1 MTLSEIT
8 QKISDIQQLAAMDQ
22 EAALS
27 QNKAL
32 FISLVQ
38 QDEAYLIRSPS
49 GQLFAAPVQEDD
61 PRLFLRVFSH
71 EEAAQSFA
79 EKEPGREVLPIDGVE
94 LMQAAKTCFLRGV
107 YGFLLNDGLAWA
119 VLSFP
124 DFLAE
129 CFRTILGNENMAGE
143 EFTVLVRLINMV
155 RQNDHYKIVLAEVPG
170 EGTFFLDEAARQAGA
185 LENCESLDV
194 QKLLRFLDLPGN
206 APICVKMDGVDYE
219 MTVDMLQGAIRVTGL
234 ATGEE
239 WVPLDFYTDF
249 ISLDFRPEDF
259 AREEIPAPPVEEP
272 PAKEKKPGFLSRLKK
287 EKAPKPPKE
296 KKSKKEKVSPDTQ
309 EPKTPSPERKRRDS
323 RSIVLGIATMFAL
336 AAALICAVVFYVHFT
351 STSPL
356 DSLKTD
362 ISTQYYSSLTKHY
375 DGCLEEGTGEEAL
388 LLMSEDLE
396 TWVQSYAS
404 ESCTAEELKDII
416 SIYASIGDMQ
426 EAAENAYTRAA
437 IMEQSKKAYQEG
449 LAASSIS
456 GRLECWRG
464 VSMEDASSYGA
475 MLSNLSEH
483 AVEYKYIIFT
493 EAASLSESEALSRLI
508 LLQSFYPGDTDIAA
522 RIRAVQAGDEPI
534 TPPDSETPDVPNEPT
549 QTTQYISI
557 SRAAVHSGGWNGE
570 IDLYIDWRNISG
582 KQIDEVDFEVVPYNQ
597 AGEQASTKIADA
609 NGEFYSRYLARD
621 VGPFE
626 DGYVTPSQHL
636 WSDAWVNGT
645 ISSVTIDK
653 VSIFFSGEEN
663 PVIITD
669 ANAISALFAAK

>member
-8 QKISDIQQLAAMDQ
+8 QKISDIQQLAAKDQ
-22 EAALS
+22 EAALA

-32 FISLVQ
+32 FIALAQ

-49 GQLFAAPVQEDD
+49 GQLFAAPVQEGD

-124 DFLAE
+124 DFLAD
-129 CFRTILGNENMAGE
+129 CFRAILSNENMAGE
-143 EFTVLVRLINMV
+143 EFTALIRLINMV
-155 RQNDHYKIVLAEVPG
+155 RQNDHYKIVSAEVPG
-170 EGTFFLDEAARQAGA
+170 EGRFFLDEAARQAGVF
-185 LENCESLDV
+185 EGCEILDS
-194 QKLLRFLDLPGN
+194 QKLLRSLDLPGN
-206 APICVKMDGVDYE
+206 APIHIKMDGVDCE
-219 MTVDMLQGAIRVTGL
+219 MTADMLQGALRVTGL
-234 ATGEE
+234 AEGEE
-239 WVPLDFYTDF
+239 GVPLDFHTDF

-259 AREEIPAPPVEEP
+259 VREEAAVSPVEEL
-272 PAKEKKPGFLSRLKK
+272 PAKEKKLDLLSRLRK
-287 EKAPKPPKE
+287 EKLPKPLRVKKPRREKASVKE
-296 KKSKKEKVSPDTQ
+296 PE
-309 EPKTPSPERKRRDS
+309 TPSSGRKRRDS
-323 RSIVLGIATMFAL
+323 RSVVLGIATVFAL
-336 AAALICAVVFYVHFT
+336 AAAFICAVAFYIHFT
-351 STSPL
+351 SSSPL

-362 ISTQYYSSLTKHY
+362 ISTQYYSSIAKHY
-375 DGCLEEGTGEEAL
+375 DDCLEEGTGEEAL

-396 TWVQSYAS
+396 TWVQKYAT

-416 SIYASIGDMQ
+416 SAYASIGDMQ
-426 EAAENAYTRAA
+426 ETAENAYAQAA

-493 EAASLSESEALSRLI
+493 EAASLSESDALSRLI

-522 RIRAVQAGDEPI
+522 RIRAIQAGEKPVA
-534 TPPDSETPDVPNEPT
+534 PPNNETPDVPSEPA
-549 QTTQYISI
+549 QTSRYISI

-582 KQIDEVDFEVVPYNQ
+582 KQVDEVDFEVVPYNQ
-597 AGEQASTKIADA
+597 AGEQVSTKIADV
-609 NGEFYSRYLARD
+609 NGDFYSRYLARD

-626 DGYVTPSQHL
+626 DGYVTPSKHL
-636 WSDAWVNGT
+636 WSDAWINGS

-669 ANAISALFAAK
+669 ANAISALFTAK